1 MPEIKKI
8 LIPIILLFGMA
19 TFPVHCKAQI
29 PDEIILSLNSG
40 NAKTLSKYFN
50 DNIELV
56 VLDNDNVYSKAQAQ
70 QIVGNFFNR
79 FAPVEDNAFRII
91 HDGGG
96 EGAKYVIGNL
106 KTKNVTFRVYFLL
119 KKDKGT
125 DYIHQL
131 RIEKQ

>member
-1 MPEIKKI
+1 MQIHKR
-8 LIPIILLFGMA
+8 ILLLVVILLNV
-19 TFPVHCKAQI
+19 TVLPVQTQAQI

-40 NAKTLSKYFN
+40 NAKILSKYFN
-50 DNIELV
+50 DNVELV

-70 QIVGNFFNR
+70 QIVNNFFSR
-79 FAPVEDNAFRII
+79 FTPIEDNAFKII
-91 HDGGG
+91 HHGGG

-106 KTKNVTFRVYFLL
+106 QTKNVTFRVYFLL
-119 KKDKGT
+119 KQNDGK